1 MYQEKWFS
9 LPDPKQNLKTNCSI
23 CPNIQGFSQK
33 YFHGWP
39 TLIRIVR
46 PEKGTLC
53 RQKRN
58 KMIFKI
64 QQSGSEFTEVWY
76 ASQWI
81 QNFISTNSA
90 FKLST
95 RYMNHQF
102 SNQFWK
108 LISGFTIFHPTAR
121 MVKLFQMKPG
131 RSFSGAGNA
140 HWAVSIPN
148 DCQKS
153 GPGEPPD
160 FLNDK
165 DRACQLP
172 MFP

>member
-1 MYQEKWFS
+1 MLLRCEMYSRVCWWEEKWTS
-9 LPDPKQNLKTNCSI
+9 VPDPKQNLKTNCSI
-23 CPNIQGFSQK
+23 CPNIQGFGQK

-64 QQSGSEFTEVWY
+64 QQSGSEFTEVWH
-76 ASQWI
+76 ASKWI

-131 RSFSGAGNA
+131 RSFSAGNG
-140 HWAVSIPN
+140 HWAAFNSKELPEV
-148 DCQKS
+148 
-153 GPGEPPD
+153 GAW
-160 FLNDK
+160 
-165 DRACQLP
+165 RAPRL
-172 MFP
+172 FEW